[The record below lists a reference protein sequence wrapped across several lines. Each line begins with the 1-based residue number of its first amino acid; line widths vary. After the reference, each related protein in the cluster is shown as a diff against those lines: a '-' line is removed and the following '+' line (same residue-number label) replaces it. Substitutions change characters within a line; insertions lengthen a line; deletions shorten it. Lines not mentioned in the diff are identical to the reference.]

1 MEKIKK
7 LFIMS
12 ILNRLGIKVS
22 FLLFL
27 TIVGCNKYEESYRG
41 YAFVQIY
48 DSEGGDSN
56 INIYLMDQ
64 YSKTKSFDQNIE
76 QIQKIKTIILTDD
89 SNSKLMKY
97 IDSIK
102 KLNGGNPN
110 NELIYYLSYV
120 DFAIKKARLLK
131 KYNLELELV
140 GKKMEIEA
148 YHYLIE
154 DSNVEFNKFNILET
168 LKGY

>member
-1 MEKIKK
+1 
-7 LFIMS
+7 MS
-12 ILNRLGIKVS
+12 TLNRLGTKVS

-41 YAFVQIY
+41 YAFVQVY

-64 YSKTKSFDQNIE
+64 YSNKKTFDQNIE
-76 QIQKIKTIILTDD
+76 QIQKVKVIILTDD
-89 SNSKLMKY
+89 SNSKLMMY

-102 KLNGGNPN
+102 KRNGGNQN

-120 DFAIKKARLLK
+120 DFAVKKAYLLK
-131 KYNLELELV
+131 KYNLEQELV
-140 GKKMEIEA
+140 GKKMNIEA
-148 YHYLIE
+148 YHYLVE
-154 DSNVEFNKFNILET
+154 DLDVEIYKFCVLEL

>member
-1 MEKIKK
+1 
-7 LFIMS
+7 MS
-12 ILNRLGIKVS
+12 ILNRLGTKVS

-41 YAFVQIY
+41 YAFVQVY

-56 INIYLMDQ
+56 INFYLMDQ
-64 YSKTKSFDQNIE
+64 YSNKKSFDQNIE
-76 QIQKIKTIILTDD
+76 QIQKVKVIILTDD
-89 SNSKLMKY
+89 SNSKLMMY

-102 KLNGGNPN
+102 KRNGGNPN

-120 DFAIKKARLLK
+120 DFAVKKAYLLK
-131 KYNLELELV
+131 KYNLEQELV
-140 GKKMEIEA
+140 GKKMNIEA

-154 DSNVEFNKFNILET
+154 DSDIEFHKFNVLES

>member
-1 MEKIKK
+1 
-7 LFIMS
+7 MS

-64 YSKTKSFDQNIE
+64 YSEKKTFDQNIE
-76 QIQKIKTIILTDD
+76 QIQKIKTIILTTDNNAD
-89 SNSKLMKY
+89 LLQH
-97 IDSIK
+97 IK
-102 KLNGGNPN
+102 NLRSLKEKNPR
-110 NELIYYLSYV
+110 NELIYYLVYV
-120 DFAIKKARLLK
+120 DFVIKEDNYMTKF
-131 KYNLELELV
+131 NTELELRN
-140 GKKMEIEA
+140 KKIGIEA

-154 DSNVEFNKFNILET
+154 VSDVEFNKFNILET